1 LSVRKKTCG
10 GEGEKKAENYL
21 KSRGYDILGKN
32 QRVAGVEIDLIACK
46 DNFLCL
52 VEVKT
57 RSSNAYGFPEEFVDY
72 KKQRRLIRGGKMLL
86 NRKAYQNLQIRFDIV
101 SVLFKDKKAE
111 INHIKNAFEE

>member
-1 LSVRKKTCG
+1 LAVQKKNRG
-10 GEGEKKAENYL
+10 GQGEKKAEDYL
-21 KSRGYDILGKN
+21 KSRGYDILGRN
-32 QRVAGVEIDLIACK
+32 QRVAGVEIDLVVRK
-46 DNFLCL
+46 ENFLCL

-72 KKQRRLIRGGKMLL
+72 KKQKRLIRGGKLLL
-86 NRKAYQNLQIRFDIV
+86 NRKAYQNLQIRFDVV

>member
-1 LSVRKKTCG
+1 MSVRKKTRG
-10 GEGEKKAENYL
+10 REGEKKAENYL

-32 QRVAGVEIDLIACK
+32 QQVTGVEIDLIACK

-57 RSSNAYGFPEEFVDY
+57 RSSNAFGFPEEFVDY
-72 KKQRRLIRGGKMLL
+72 KKQKRLIRAGKILL
-86 NRKAYQNLQIRFDIV
+86 NRKSYQDLQIRFDIV
-101 SVLFKDKKAE
+101 SVLLKDKNAE